1 MKNIIEYKIPFSSK
15 NIEIQ
20 VREFL
25 NYYGKDKTVFHSYE
39 VANKAKE
46 LAEKFNVPKDKA
58 YLAGLLHDIS
68 VVIPDD
74 ERIEIQKSLG
84 EEVLKEEEKL
94 PMILHQKQSVCIAK
108 ELFNIKDREILSAI
122 ECHTTL
128 KKNASSL
135 DKVVFIADK
144 IKWDRDHSAPYLKQ
158 LNKALDI
165 SLDQGCKTYIEW
177 ALTDIF
183 VLHPWLKDAMCDL
196 GM

>member
-20 VREFL
+20 IREFL

-74 ERIEIQKSLG
+74 ERIELQKSLG

-108 ELFNIKDREILSAI
+108 ELYNIK
-122 ECHTTL
+122 
-128 KKNASSL
+128 
-135 DKVVFIADK
+135 
-144 IKWDRDHSAPYLKQ
+144 DRDHSAPYLKQ